1 MSSFPHRGFRFGV
14 QVSKETSARGWAE
27 LARRAEGAGYDVFT
41 MPDHFTDQLAP
52 IPALMAAADAT
63 TKLRIGALV
72 FDNDYKHP
80 VVLAKELATM
90 DLLSDGRVE
99 IGLGAG
105 WMMSDY
111 EEAGIPYD
119 SPKVRIDR
127 FIEGVAVIRGAMADG
142 PFSFSGD
149 HYNITNYNGQPKPV
163 QKRPPLLIGGGGKR
177 VLSYAAREAD
187 IIGIHGTM
195 TAGVVGPE
203 ALATMTAESVDEKV
217 AIVAAAGAHR
227 LNDIEMNIRT
237 FFVKVTDDRAK
248 ALEHALACK
257 RVVIEE
263 FLNGP
268 EISLFGISDGRNVL
282 PMQPAQ
288 DFKRALDGDQGP
300 NTGGM
305 GAYSP
310 LPWAPSDIIE
320 DTHKQVLAPMIAEMA
335 ARGTPFVGLLYA
347 GLALTDHGTRV
358 IEFNARFGDP
368 ETQVL
373 IPLLKTPLAT
383 LLYNAATGNLKGTTL
398 DWNDDSAVTVVLAA
412 EGYPAAPKSG
422 GVITGFSAIDDVQ
435 IYHAGTSTTEQG
447 VVASGG
453 RVLTV
458 TGIGEDLTE
467 ARNRAYRAI
476 SQIRLSGSFYRTDI
490 ALNASVA
497 EKGN

>member
-1 MSSFPHRGFRFGV
+1 MKILLVGSGGREHALGV
-14 QVSKETSARGWAE
+14 GLQADPACTELHVAPGNPGIAQFAQCHPLAITDNQAILE
-27 LARRAEGAGYDVFT
+27 LAQ
-41 MPDHFTDQLAP
+41 QLHV
-52 IPALMAAADAT
+52 D
-63 TKLRIGALV
+63 LV
-72 FDNDYKHP
+72 
-80 VVLAKELATM
+80 
-90 DLLSDGRVE
+90 
-99 IGLGAG
+99 
-105 WMMSDY
+105 
-111 EEAGIPYD
+111 
-119 SPKVRIDR
+119 
-127 FIEGVAVIRGAMADG
+127 
-142 PFSFSGD
+142 
-149 HYNITNYNGQPKPV
+149 
-163 QKRPPLLIGGGGKR
+163 
-177 VLSYAAREAD
+177 
-187 IIGIHGTM
+187 
-195 TAGVVGPE
+195 VVGPE
-203 ALATMTAESVDEKV
+203 VPLVNGV
-217 AIVAAAGAHR
+217 ADILRAAGIAVFGPSKAAAQLEGSKNFAKEVMRDAGVPTAHSFTCTTQQE
-227 LNDIEMNIRT
+227 IEIALDA
-237 FFVKVTDDRAK
+237 FDAPYVVKDDGLAAGKGVVVTNNRQE
-248 ALEHALACK
+248 ALDHALACK

-263 FLNGP
+263 YLDGP
-268 EISLFGISDGRNVL
+268 EVSLFGISDGTTIV

-383 LLYNAATGNLKGTTL
+383 LLYNAATGNLKETTL

-422 GVITGFSAIDDVQ
+422 GVITGFSSIDNVQ
-435 IYHAGTSTTEQG
+435 IYHAGTSQTEQG

>member
-1 MSSFPHRGFRFGV
+1 MKILLVGSGGREHALGV
-14 QVSKETSARGWAE
+14 GLQADPACTELHVAPGNPGIAQFAQCHPLVITDNQAILE
-27 LARRAEGAGYDVFT
+27 LAQ
-41 MPDHFTDQLAP
+41 QLHV
-52 IPALMAAADAT
+52 D
-63 TKLRIGALV
+63 LV
-72 FDNDYKHP
+72 
-80 VVLAKELATM
+80 
-90 DLLSDGRVE
+90 
-99 IGLGAG
+99 
-105 WMMSDY
+105 
-111 EEAGIPYD
+111 
-119 SPKVRIDR
+119 
-127 FIEGVAVIRGAMADG
+127 
-142 PFSFSGD
+142 
-149 HYNITNYNGQPKPV
+149 
-163 QKRPPLLIGGGGKR
+163 
-177 VLSYAAREAD
+177 
-187 IIGIHGTM
+187 
-195 TAGVVGPE
+195 VVGPE
-203 ALATMTAESVDEKV
+203 VPLVNGV
-217 AIVAAAGAHR
+217 ADILRAAGIAVFGPSKAAAQLEGSKNFAKEVMRDAGVPTAHSFTCTTQQEIEIA
-227 LNDIEMNIRT
+227 LDAFDAPYVVKDDGLAAGKGVVVTNDRQE
-237 FFVKVTDDRAK
+237 

-263 FLNGP
+263 YLDGP
-268 EISLFGISDGRNVL
+268 EVSLFGISDGTTIV

-347 GLALTDHGTRV
+347 GLVLTDHGTRV

>member
-1 MSSFPHRGFRFGV
+1 MKILLVGSGGREHALGV
-14 QVSKETSARGWAE
+14 GLQADPACTELHVAPGNPGIAQFAQCHPLVITDDQAILE
-27 LARRAEGAGYDVFT
+27 LAQ
-41 MPDHFTDQLAP
+41 QLEVE
-52 IPALMAAADAT
+52 
-63 TKLRIGALV
+63 LV
-72 FDNDYKHP
+72 
-80 VVLAKELATM
+80 
-90 DLLSDGRVE
+90 
-99 IGLGAG
+99 
-105 WMMSDY
+105 
-111 EEAGIPYD
+111 
-119 SPKVRIDR
+119 
-127 FIEGVAVIRGAMADG
+127 
-142 PFSFSGD
+142 
-149 HYNITNYNGQPKPV
+149 
-163 QKRPPLLIGGGGKR
+163 
-177 VLSYAAREAD
+177 
-187 IIGIHGTM
+187 
-195 TAGVVGPE
+195 VVGPE
-203 ALATMTAESVDEKV
+203 VPLVNGV
-217 AIVAAAGAHR
+217 ADLLRAAGIAVFGPSKAAAQLEGSKNFAKEVMRDAGVPTAHSFTCTTQHEIEIA
-227 LNDIEMNIRT
+227 LDAFDAPYVVKDDGLAAGKGVVVTNDRQE
-237 FFVKVTDDRAK
+237 
-248 ALEHALACK
+248 ALDHALACK

-263 FLNGP
+263 YLDGP
-268 EISLFGISDGRNVL
+268 EVSLFGISDGTTIV

-320 DTHKQVLAPMIAEMA
+320 DTYKQVLAPMIAEMA

-383 LLYNAATGNLKGTTL
+383 LLYKAATGNLKETTL
-398 DWNDDSAVTVVLAA
+398 DWRDDSAVTVVLAA
-412 EGYPAAPKSG
+412 EGYPSAPKSG
-422 GVITGFSAIDDVQ
+422 GAITGFSTIDNVQ

-476 SQIRLSGSFYRTDI
+476 SQIRLAGSFYRTDI

>member
-1 MSSFPHRGFRFGV
+1 MKILLVGSGGREHALGV
-14 QVSKETSARGWAE
+14 GLQADPACTDLHVAPGNPGIAQFAQCHPLVITDNQAILE
-27 LARRAEGAGYDVFT
+27 LAQ
-41 MPDHFTDQLAP
+41 QLEVE
-52 IPALMAAADAT
+52 
-63 TKLRIGALV
+63 LV
-72 FDNDYKHP
+72 
-80 VVLAKELATM
+80 
-90 DLLSDGRVE
+90 
-99 IGLGAG
+99 
-105 WMMSDY
+105 
-111 EEAGIPYD
+111 
-119 SPKVRIDR
+119 
-127 FIEGVAVIRGAMADG
+127 
-142 PFSFSGD
+142 
-149 HYNITNYNGQPKPV
+149 
-163 QKRPPLLIGGGGKR
+163 
-177 VLSYAAREAD
+177 
-187 IIGIHGTM
+187 
-195 TAGVVGPE
+195 VVGPE
-203 ALATMTAESVDEKV
+203 VPLVNGV
-217 AIVAAAGAHR
+217 ADLLRAAGIAVFGPSKAAAQLEGSKNFAKEVMRDAGVPTAHSFTCTTQQEIEIA
-227 LNDIEMNIRT
+227 LDAFDAPYVVKDDGLAAGKGVVVTNDRQE
-237 FFVKVTDDRAK
+237 

-263 FLNGP
+263 YLDGP
-268 EISLFGISDGRNVL
+268 EVSLFGISDGTTIV

-320 DTHKQVLAPMIAEMA
+320 DTYKQVLAPMIAEMA

-383 LLYNAATGNLKGTTL
+383 LLYNAATKNLKGTTL
-398 DWNDDSAVTVVLAA
+398 EWKEDSAVTVVLAA

-422 GVITGFSAIDDVQ
+422 GAITGFTAIDNVQ
-435 IYHAGTSTTEQG
+435 IYHAGTSAIEQG
-447 VVASGG
+447 VAASGG

-476 SQIRLSGSFYRTDI
+476 SQIRLAGSFYRTDI

>member
-1 MSSFPHRGFRFGV
+1 MKILLVGSGGREHALGV
-14 QVSKETSARGWAE
+14 GLQADPACTELHVAPGNPGIAQFAKCHPLAVTDNQAILE
-27 LARRAEGAGYDVFT
+27 LAL
-41 MPDHFTDQLAP
+41 QLH
-52 IPALMAAADAT
+52 ID
-63 TKLRIGALV
+63 LV
-72 FDNDYKHP
+72 
-80 VVLAKELATM
+80 
-90 DLLSDGRVE
+90 
-99 IGLGAG
+99 
-105 WMMSDY
+105 
-111 EEAGIPYD
+111 
-119 SPKVRIDR
+119 
-127 FIEGVAVIRGAMADG
+127 
-142 PFSFSGD
+142 
-149 HYNITNYNGQPKPV
+149 
-163 QKRPPLLIGGGGKR
+163 
-177 VLSYAAREAD
+177 
-187 IIGIHGTM
+187 
-195 TAGVVGPE
+195 VVGPE
-203 ALATMTAESVDEKV
+203 VPLVNGV
-217 AIVAAAGAHR
+217 ADILRAAGIAVFGPSKAAAQLEGSKNFAKEVMRDAGVPTAHSFTCTTQQE
-227 LNDIEMNIRT
+227 IEIALDA
-237 FFVKVTDDRAK
+237 FDAPYVVKDDGLAAGKGVVVTKDRQE

-263 FLNGP
+263 YLDGP
-268 EISLFGISDGRNVL
+268 EVSLFGISDGTTIV

-288 DFKRALDGDQGP
+288 DFKRAHDGDQGA

-320 DTHKQVLAPMIAEMA
+320 DTYKQVLAPMIAEMA

-373 IPLLKTPLAT
+373 IPLLKNPLAT

-398 DWNDDSAVTVVLAA
+398 EWKDDSAVTVVLAA

-422 GVITGFSAIDDVQ
+422 GAITGFSAIDNVQ
-435 IYHAGTSTTEQG
+435 IYHAGTSATEQG
-447 VVASGG
+447 VVATGG

-476 SQIRLSGSFYRTDI
+476 SQISLAGSFYRTDI

>member
-1 MSSFPHRGFRFGV
+1 MKILLVGSGGREHALGV
-14 QVSKETSARGWAE
+14 GLQADPACTELHVAPGNPGIAQFAQCHPLVITDNQAILE
-27 LARRAEGAGYDVFT
+27 LAQ
-41 MPDHFTDQLAP
+41 QLHV
-52 IPALMAAADAT
+52 D
-63 TKLRIGALV
+63 LV
-72 FDNDYKHP
+72 
-80 VVLAKELATM
+80 
-90 DLLSDGRVE
+90 
-99 IGLGAG
+99 
-105 WMMSDY
+105 
-111 EEAGIPYD
+111 
-119 SPKVRIDR
+119 
-127 FIEGVAVIRGAMADG
+127 
-142 PFSFSGD
+142 
-149 HYNITNYNGQPKPV
+149 
-163 QKRPPLLIGGGGKR
+163 
-177 VLSYAAREAD
+177 
-187 IIGIHGTM
+187 
-195 TAGVVGPE
+195 VVGPE
-203 ALATMTAESVDEKV
+203 VPLVNGV
-217 AIVAAAGAHR
+217 ADILRAAGIAVFGPSKAAAQLEGSKNFAKEVMRDAGVPTAHSFTCTTQQE
-227 LNDIEMNIRT
+227 IEIALDA
-237 FFVKVTDDRAK
+237 FDAPYVVKDDGLAAGKGVVVTIDRQE
-248 ALEHALACK
+248 ALDHALACK

-263 FLNGP
+263 YLDGP
-268 EISLFGISDGRNVL
+268 EVSLFGISDGTTIV

-288 DFKRALDGDQGP
+288 DFKRAHDGDLGP

-320 DTHKQVLAPMIAEMA
+320 DTYKQVLAPMIAEMA

-383 LLYNAATGNLKGTTL
+383 LLYNAATGNLKGATL

-422 GVITGFSAIDDVQ
+422 GVITGFSSIDDVQ